1 MNSILVKIGPQYKIF
16 KRIYQDLMRG
26 CFMGGTLQGLP
37 EDEDERSKACV
48 QLAIIALLSD
58 GKTSLE
64 FNVDEMAEAIDVMM
78 VNVTCEKLESLGLI
92 RINHEKKDEYGF
104 PVVAEVLMP

>member
-64 FNVDEMAEAIDVMM
+64 FNVDEMAEAISVPKKA
-78 VNVTCEKLESLGLI
+78 VNNAMYRIRSKSEKI
-92 RINHEKKDEYGF
+92 RAKLNQ
-104 PVVAEVLMP
+104 A